1 MNLGLSDKLK
11 IAFPNTIPV
20 IRPLVNLNEIKNP
33 NWLAGFVTREGCFLI
48 HINKAKIRLG
58 LAVGLVFQ
66 VTQHSRD
73 IELMKRLISFF
84 ECGRYALRSNKDYG
98 DFLVTTFSDINE
110 KIIPFFQ
117 KYKIEGVK
125 AYNFADWCKAAE
137 IIKAKTHLTEKGL
150 DQIIKIKAGMN
161 KGRS

>member
-1 MNLGLSDKLK
+1 
-11 IAFPNTIPV
+11 
-20 IRPLVNLNEIKNP
+20 
-33 NWLAGFVTREGCFLI
+33 
-48 HINKAKIRLG
+48 
-58 LAVGLVFQ
+58 VGLVFQ

-125 AYNFADWCKAAE
+125 AYNFAD
-137 IIKAKTHLTEKGL
+137 
-150 DQIIKIKAGMN
+150 
-161 KGRS
+161 